1 MQGPLKEEDLMPAIE
16 QRFNEA
22 TDKTDRF
29 SDLFSIFGNQLS
41 AMQTY
46 WKGLSGYT
54 NDFFIPYLLATQY
67 FQRVEVKRL
76 LEETPAENIQA
87 YLGLLENNLALMTRS
102 LNGTA
107 VMMESYT
114 ENEADELTEALRQ
127 TFFELNPTKLSQFT
141 ARQAKLLDLVVN
153 VYPKAIAAIEPEYGF
168 HFERGEHVLADETDR
183 FLLYRIAPSIP
194 NVDLQEN
201 AKPILI
207 LPPYVLGANILGF
220 LPGEQRSYAHCYAN
234 RGVPTYIRILKDIE
248 SSPALQV
255 MTGEDDA
262 RDTRRFCETLYLS
275 LIHI

>member
-1 MQGPLKEEDLMPAIE
+1 MPAIE

-67 FQRVEVKRL
+67 FQRVEVRRL

-234 RGVPTYIRILKDIE
+234 REFQPTSAFSRI
-248 SSPALQV
+248 SSHLQPC
-255 MTGEDDA
+255 
-262 RDTRRFCETLYLS
+262 RS
-275 LIHI
+275 